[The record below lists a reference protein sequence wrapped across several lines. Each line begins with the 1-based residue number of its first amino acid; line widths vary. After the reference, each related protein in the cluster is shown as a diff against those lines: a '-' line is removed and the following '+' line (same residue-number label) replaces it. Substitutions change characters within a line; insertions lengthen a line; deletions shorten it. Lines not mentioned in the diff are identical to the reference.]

1 MKLNKDI
8 IGMLHVPINTIL
20 AAPQEW
26 RSQLKL
32 PNVKG
37 QRDRQ
42 VIAEF
47 AGWGPSSPFEE
58 ASQTDVAISKILGLS
73 FYRYLHDRMLEEA
86 EIYAKN
92 GISTFL
98 MENIGAPYFLNP
110 TSMQS
115 VIFAVMLSLSRDL
128 RQNYPNTQIGL
139 QILSYSD
146 PLAMSVAC
154 YAGLDFIRSEGS
166 LFAGERPEGRN
177 ENAGT
182 LAKLYAQRDEQAA
195 LMKAKKVPRVYVDLQ
210 KKHTVFSEGLR
221 SLDVWLENVIFQK
234 LEGVVITGTGTGVP
248 VVESDL
254 AKARAVI
261 DLCLKKPY
269 FPRKLELPLIA
280 GSGVDEKN
288 CGLYRKY
295 VDAVI
300 AGSTFKQHGYWE
312 CRVDPKRVSRFM
324 EAWNK

>member
-1 MKLNKDI
+1 MNLNKDI

-20 AAPQEW
+20 AAPEEW
-26 RSQLKL
+26 REQLNL
-32 PNVKG
+32 PAVKG
-37 QRDRQ
+37 TKDRQ
-42 VIAEF
+42 ILASF
-47 AGWGPSSPFEE
+47 AAWGVDTPFEAGANME
-58 ASQTDVAISKILGLS
+58 ATMELIRALS
-73 FYRYLHDRMLEEA
+73 FFRCLLDRMLREA
-86 EIYAKN
+86 EVYAEN

-98 MENIGAPYFLNP
+98 VENVGAPYFLNP
-110 TSMQS
+110 APMQS
-115 VIFAVMLSLSRDL
+115 VVFAVMLSLSCDL
-128 RQNYPNTQIGL
+128 RRHYPDKQIGI

-146 PLAMSVAC
+146 PLAMGVAC

-177 ENAGT
+177 ANAGT
-182 LAKLYAQRDEQAA
+182 LAKLYAQRDAQSA
-195 LMKAKKVPRVYVDLQ
+195 LMKATCVPRVYVDLQ
-210 KKHTVFSEGLR
+210 KKHTVFSEGLH

-254 AKARAVI
+254 ARARTAI
-261 DLCLKKPY
+261 DACKRKPY
-269 FPRKLELPLIA
+269 FPAKLGLPLIA

-300 AGSTFKQHGYWE
+300 AGSTLKQHGYWE
-312 CRVDPKRVSRFM
+312 CPVDSSRVARFM
-324 EAWNK
+324 EKWNK